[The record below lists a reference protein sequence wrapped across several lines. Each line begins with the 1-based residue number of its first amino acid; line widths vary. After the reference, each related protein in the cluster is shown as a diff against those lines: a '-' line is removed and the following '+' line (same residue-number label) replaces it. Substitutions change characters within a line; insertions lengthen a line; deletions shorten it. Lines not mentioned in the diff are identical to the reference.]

1 MGSGAGG
8 VILRLWF
15 CSGGLR
21 SNLNEDNEEALKNT
35 KRKCKGNIGSVY
47 HVYPDADP
55 IWIPGVNVV

>member
-35 KRKCKGNIGSVY
+35 KRKCKGNIGSVC
-47 HVYPDADP
+47 HVYPDADA
-55 IWIPGVNVV
+55 I

>member
-35 KRKCKGNIGSVY
+35 KRKRGVSATTLHLLNRLHFPPIG
-47 HVYPDADP
+47 
-55 IWIPGVNVV
+55 